1 MIDSS
6 RNTFFS
12 MVSPVFNEENTIREL
27 VDRIIKSFHDSGLLF
42 NKRWEFLLVDDGS
55 SDQSF
60 EVILQLMR
68 KYPGLVKGIRHKRN
82 YGQGQALKTGF
93 YCAEGTII
101 GMIDSDLEK
110 LPEDM
115 PKLLKEFLE
124 KDCDIVCSFIKNKN
138 LVSRVGNCVCQFLFK
153 YKAKQVGAN
162 QMVVHSRF
170 VHRVNFVG
178 NDQRYFLPIAV
189 SLGAIRIGEVL
200 TSYTP
205 RKYNKSNY
213 NIYIKMIQGIP
224 EMLLLKQR
232 IKKNFY
238 SILVS
243 EEYSQRFEIIPSTQ
257 IHS

>member
-93 YCAEGTII
+93 YCAEGSII

-110 LPEDM
+110 LPEDT
-115 PKLLKEFLE
+115 PKLLKEFLD

-138 LVSRVGNCVCQFLFK
+138 LVSKIGNRVCQFLFK
-153 YKAKQVGAN
+153 HKVKQVGAN
-162 QMVVHSRF
+162 QMIVHSRF
-170 VHRVNFVG
+170 VRRVNFVG

-189 SLGAIRIGEVL
+189 SLGATKIGEVL
-200 TSYTP
+200 TTYKL

-213 NIYIKMIQGIP
+213 NIYIKMIQGLP
-224 EMLLLKQR
+224 EMLLLKRR
-232 IKKNFY
+232 IKQKFY
-238 SILVS
+238 SIPVC
-243 EEYSQRFEIIPSTQ
+243 EEYSKRFEIILSER
-257 IHS
+257 IYS